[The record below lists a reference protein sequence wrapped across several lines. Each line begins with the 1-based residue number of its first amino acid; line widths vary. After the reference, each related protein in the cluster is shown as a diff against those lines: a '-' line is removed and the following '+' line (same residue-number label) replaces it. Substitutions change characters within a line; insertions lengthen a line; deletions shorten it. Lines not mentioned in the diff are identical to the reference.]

1 MANASFGW
9 NQSFWPKIVEV
20 KPMTYE
26 NLSGLFLSINNFL
39 SKNTMNTMINET
51 EPLAIKVWAEQ
62 RMIYLELTDGRIFGF
77 PADRFRILSQ
87 ATDDQLKKVQLE
99 EEAMHLDG
107 KMLYE
112 DINSS
117 RRSGGQIPIAHCQKG
132 RRRWL
137 ENKQFLRSSCSV
149 LLDCEIRPLFMLYLL
164 FNLFPRCCCKNS
176 LNQDLVLTHVHQI

>member
-9 NQSFWPKIVEV
+9 NQLFWPKIVEV

-39 SKNTMNTMINET
+39 SIYTMNSMINET

-87 ATDDQLKKVQLE
+87 ATDDQLKKVRLE
-99 EEAMHLDG
+99 VGGYALRWEELD
-107 KMLYE
+107 E
-112 DINSS
+112 DITV
-117 RRSGGQIPIAHCQKG
+117 ADVVAG
-132 RRRWL
+132 RFQL
-137 ENKQFLRSSCSV
+137 
-149 LLDCEIRPLFMLYLL
+149 PL
-164 FNLFPRCCCKNS
+164 PRQAKAA
-176 LNQDLVLTHVHQI
+176 